1 MTTKLDLTIITTGV
15 LAVFTYLFGAF
26 DILIQGAFMFIVLD
40 FITGLVKAW
49 HNGEISS
56 SKSGK
61 GLVKKTMFLSMILIG
76 NWLDK
81 ASLISDNGMSF
92 RMLVLVFIITN
103 EGISILENISEMGV
117 PIPGF
122 LKKVFERLDN
132 NKDEEPD

>member
-1 MTTKLDLTIITTGV
+1 MNKLDLTLITTGI
-15 LAVFTYLFGAF
+15 LAVFTYLFGSF

-40 FITGLVKAW
+40 FTTGLVKAW

-76 NWLDK
+76 HWLDK
-81 ASLISDNGMSF
+81 ASLIPDNGMSF
-92 RMLVLVFIITN
+92 RTLVLVFIVAN
-103 EGISILENISEMGV
+103 EGISILENLSEMGV

-122 LKKVFERLDN
+122 LRKVFERLDDE
-132 NKDEEPD
+132 KDEEPD

>member
-40 FITGLVKAW
+40 FTTGLIKAW
-49 HNGEISS
+49 YNGEVGSN
-56 SKSGK
+56 KSRK
-61 GLVKKTMFLSMILIG
+61 GLLKKTMFLAMILIG

-92 RMLVLVFIITN
+92 RTLVLVFIIAN
-103 EGISILENISEMGV
+103 EGISILGNISEMGV

-122 LKKVFERLDN
+122 LKKAFERLD
-132 NKDEEPD
+132 KREDEEPD